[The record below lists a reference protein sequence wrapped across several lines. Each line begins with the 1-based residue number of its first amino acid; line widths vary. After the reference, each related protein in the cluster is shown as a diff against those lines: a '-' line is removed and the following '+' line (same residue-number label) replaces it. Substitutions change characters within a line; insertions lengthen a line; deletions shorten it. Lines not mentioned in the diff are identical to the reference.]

1 MMRLDP
7 NRPWAVEQPVALPAD
22 RWRRRHGTPGEGAM
36 DCRGGEKGSVAEA
49 RRGEGWGSAVES
61 RGRGRRSRASG
72 SCAKAESGEALL
84 AVREEIAQ
92 LTIAGE

>member
-1 MMRLDP
+1 MAPEAWNTGGGCDGL
-7 NRPWAVEQPVALPAD
+7 PW
-22 RWRRRHGTPGEGAM
+22 
-36 DCRGGEKGSVAEA
+36 GEKGSVAEA

-92 LTIAGE
+92 LTFAGE